1 MVDRIS
7 SSMIPAA
14 AMNDL
19 AKAQRTLV
27 ETARQSSAQT
37 KATDLKGYGRE
48 AQTLVSAERLASR
61 ATGFLT
67 TGRELTTRMQIQDV
81 ALGRAAEMVAKL
93 KDDLFQNVGLE
104 SGEGVRSQLEEAFA
118 VLKDAMNTNLGG
130 RYLFGGRLNDRP
142 PVTATSLAALAANP
156 LTNSIEQGAIAQEM
170 RIEDNRTIGAGLVAD
185 DFISTAMAS
194 IKRLAEVDVGVDGP
208 FGGDLTGNQKTAIQN
223 ELGVLADAFDEI
235 LAAQA
240 ENGRLMKQVDS
251 ASDRQQAQ
259 LDALNEAVGGIV
271 DVDLAEVAVRL
282 NQAQFAYEASAGVFN
297 VLRNLSLL
305 TVLR

>member
-1 MVDRIS
+1 MNRIS
-7 SSMIPAA
+7 SAMIPLS
-14 AMNDL
+14 AMGDL

-37 KATDLKGYGRE
+37 RANDLKGYGRE
-48 AQTLVSAERLASR
+48 AQTLVSAERLVAR
-61 ATGFLT
+61 TQGFLS

-81 ALGRAAEMVAKL
+81 ALGRAAEVVSKL
-93 KDDLFQNVGLE
+93 KEDLFQNVGLE

-142 PVTATSLAALAANP
+142 PITATSLANLAANP
-156 LTNSIEQGAIAQEM
+156 LTSAIEQGAQPQEM
-170 RIEDNRTIGAGLVAD
+170 RIEDGRTIDAGLVAD
-185 DFISTAMAS
+185 GVISDAMAS

-208 FGGDLTGNQKTAIQN
+208 FGGDLTANQKTAIQN
-223 ELGVLADAFDEI
+223 ELGNLAAAFDKI
-235 LAAQA
+235 LASQA

-251 ASDRQQAQ
+251 ATTRQTSQ
-259 LDALNEAVGGIV
+259 LETLNGAVGDIV
-271 DVDLAEVAVRL
+271 NVDLAEVAVRL

-305 TVLR
+305 NVLR